1 MDQRV
6 AIVSYG
12 LLNYKG
18 PNELGMW
25 NDEATFAVAKQA
37 LEKVGLKK
45 EEIDVVVIATMDG
58 QDGITIS
65 NGMLVPA
72 AGAYERDSIR
82 IENSTVHCVM
92 SGMTSILSGN
102 AEVVVV
108 ASSDTIEF
116 DYDYITNANQDP
128 FFRGPL
134 GFNARQG
141 YGLLAMDYLRKT
153 KATEADF
160 ARVAAKNYL
169 CGSRNR
175 FAHIRNAYSEEEIMA
190 SPRVAWP
197 LRRLELS
204 GLSNGAGAFVLASA
218 KKARELTDSPIWIT
232 GIAAATNSY
241 LGSWAELSSQK
252 ALKTA
257 AKKSY
262 QMAGIKDPG
271 KELDFM
277 EIFNPFSAYEL
288 IAYEA
293 LGICAE
299 GKGRDLLREG
309 VTYPDGDLP
318 VNLSGGS
325 LCTNGPNSSGVFR
338 VIQAAMLLRNEAL
351 GDDLGNL
358 GNLRRGLVHDGD
370 VGIGAIGGD
379 SHAVMILERE
389 G

>member
-1 MDQRV
+1 MDQNV
-6 AIVSYG
+6 AIVSYE
-12 LLNYKG
+12 LMNYKG

-25 NDEATFAVAKQA
+25 NDEATFVVAKQA
-37 LEKVGLKK
+37 LGKVGLKK
-45 EEIDVVVIATMDG
+45 EDVDAVVIATMDG

-65 NGMLVPA
+65 NGMLAPA

-82 IENSTVHCVM
+82 VENSTLHCVM
-92 SGMTSILSGN
+92 SGMASILSGA

-116 DYDYITNANQDP
+116 DFDYITNANQDP
-128 FFRGPL
+128 LFRGPL
-134 GFNARQG
+134 GLNAWQS
-141 YGLLAMDYLRKT
+141 YGLLAMDYLRKS

-169 CGSRNR
+169 CGSRNP
-175 FAHIRNAYSEEEIMA
+175 FAHIRNAYSEEEILE
-190 SPRVAWP
+190 SPMVGWP

-204 GLSNGAGAFVLASA
+204 RMSSGAGAFVLASE
-218 KKARELTDSPIWIT
+218 KKARELTDSPVWIK
-232 GIAAATNSY
+232 GIAASTNGY
-241 LGSWAELSSQK
+241 TGSWQELTSQK

-271 KELDFM
+271 KDLDFM

-288 IAYEA
+288 MAYEA
-293 LGICAE
+293 LGTCPE
-299 GKGRDLLREG
+299 GQGCDLLREG
-309 VTYPDGDLP
+309 LTYPDGDLP

-325 LCTNGPNSSGVFR
+325 LCTNGPNSSGLFR
-338 VIQAAMLLRNEAL
+338 VIQAAMLLRDEAL
-351 GDDLGNL
+351 GGEP

-370 VGIGAIGGD
+370 VGIGAVGGD

>member
-1 MDQRV
+1 MEQNV
-6 AIVSYG
+6 AIVSYD

-25 NDEATFAVAKQA
+25 NDEATFLVAKQS

-45 EEIDVVVIATMDG
+45 EDVDAVVIATMDG

-82 IENSTVHCVM
+82 IENSTLHCVM
-92 SGMTSILSGN
+92 SGMASILSGA

-128 FFRGPL
+128 FFRGPVGL
-134 GFNARQG
+134 NARQS
-141 YGLLAMDYLRKT
+141 YSLLAMDYLRKT

-160 ARVAAKNYL
+160 ARAAAKNYQ

-175 FAHIRNAYSEEEIMA
+175 FAHIKNAYSEEEILM
-190 SPRVAWP
+190 SPMVGWP

-204 GLSNGAGAFVLASA
+204 SMSSGAGAFVLASA
-218 KKARELTDSPIWIT
+218 RKARELTDSPVWIK
-232 GIAAATNSY
+232 GIAAGTNSY
-241 LGSWAELSSQK
+241 LGSWEELSSQR
-252 ALKTA
+252 ALRSA

-262 QMAGIKDPG
+262 QMAGIQDPG
-271 KELDFM
+271 KDLDFM

-288 IAYEA
+288 MAYEA
-293 LGICAE
+293 LGICPE
-299 GKGRDLLREG
+299 GQGCDPLREG
-309 VTYPDGDLP
+309 LTYPDGELP

-325 LCTNGPNSSGVFR
+325 LCTNGPNSSGLFR
-338 VIQAAMLLRNEAL
+338 VIYSVMLLRNEEL
-351 GDDLGNL
+351 GGQPDSL

>member
-1 MDQRV
+1 MDQNV
-6 AIVSYG
+6 AIVSYE

-25 NDEATFAVAKQA
+25 NDEATFLVAKKA
-37 LEKVGLKK
+37 FEKVGLKK
-45 EEIDVVVIATMDG
+45 QDIDAVVIATMDG

-82 IENSTVHCVM
+82 IENSTLHCVM
-92 SGMTSILSGN
+92 AGMASILSGA

-128 FFRGPL
+128 LFRGPL
-134 GFNARQG
+134 GLNARQS
-141 YGLLAMDYLRKT
+141 YSLLAMDYLRKT
-153 KATEADF
+153 EATEADF

-169 CGSRNR
+169 CGSRNP
-175 FAHIRNAYSEEEIMA
+175 FAHIRNAYSEEEILK
-190 SPRVAWP
+190 SPMVGWP

-204 GLSNGAGAFVLASA
+204 RMSSGAGAFVLASE
-218 KKARELTDSPIWIT
+218 KKARELTDSPVWIK
-232 GIAAATNSY
+232 GVAASTNSY
-241 LGSWAELSSQK
+241 LGSWEELTSQK

-257 AKKSY
+257 AKKSC
-262 QMAGIKDPG
+262 QMAGIQDPVKD
-271 KELDFM
+271 LDFM

-288 IAYEA
+288 MAYEA
-293 LGICAE
+293 LGICPE
-299 GKGRDLLREG
+299 GQGCDLLREG
-309 VTYPDGDLP
+309 LTYPDGDLP

-325 LCTNGPNSSGVFR
+325 LCTNGPNSSGLFR
-338 VIQAAMLLRNEAL
+338 VIQAAMLLRNEGL
-351 GDDLGNL
+351 GGELGKLDNP
-358 GNLRRGLVHDGD
+358 RRGLVHDGD

-389 G
+389 D

>member
-1 MDQRV
+1 MEQNV
-6 AIVSYG
+6 AIVSCE

-25 NDEATFAVAKQA
+25 NDEATFVVAKQA
-37 LEKVGLKK
+37 LEKVGLKR
-45 EEIDVVVIATMDG
+45 EDVDAVVIATMDG

-82 IENSTVHCVM
+82 IENSTLHCVM
-92 SGMTSILSGN
+92 SGMASILSGA

-128 FFRGPL
+128 FFRGPIGL
-134 GFNARQG
+134 NAWQS
-141 YGLLAMDYLRKT
+141 YSLLAMDYLRKSQ
-153 KATEADF
+153 ATEADF

-169 CGSRNR
+169 CGSRNA
-175 FAHIRNAYSEEEIMA
+175 FAHIRNAYSEEEILA
-190 SPRVAWP
+190 SPVVGWP
-197 LRRLELS
+197 LRRLEIRS
-204 GLSNGAGAFVLASA
+204 MSSGAGAIVLASE
-218 KKARELTDSPIWIT
+218 KKARELTDSPVWIK
-232 GIAAATNSY
+232 GIAAGTNNY
-241 LGSWAELSSQK
+241 LGSWEELSGQK
-252 ALKTA
+252 ALKCA

-262 QMAGIKDPG
+262 QMAGIQDPG
-271 KELDFM
+271 KDLDFM

-288 IAYEA
+288 MAYEA
-293 LGICAE
+293 LGICSE
-299 GKGRDLLREG
+299 GQGCDLLREG
-309 VTYPDGDLP
+309 VTYPEGDLP

-325 LCTNGPNSSGVFR
+325 LCTNGPNSSGLFR
-338 VIQAAMLLRNEAL
+338 VIYSVMLLGNEEL
-351 GDDLGNL
+351 GGQSS
-358 GNLRRGLVHDGD
+358 NLRRGLVHDGD

-379 SHAVMILERE
+379 SHAVMILEQE

>member
-1 MDQRV
+1 MDQNV

-18 PNELGMW
+18 PNELGLW
-25 NDEATFAVAKQA
+25 NDEATFIVARQA
-37 LEKVGLKK
+37 LEQVGLKK
-45 EEIDVVVIATMDG
+45 EDIDVVVIASMDG
-58 QDGITIS
+58 LDGITIS

-82 IENSTVHCVM
+82 IENSTLQCVM
-92 SGMTSILSGN
+92 SGMASILSGN

-108 ASSDTIEF
+108 ASSDMIEF

-128 FFRGPL
+128 FFRGPVGL
-134 GFNARQG
+134 NARQG
-141 YGLLAMDYLRKT
+141 YSLLAMDYLRKS

-175 FAHIRNAYSEEEIMA
+175 FAHVRNAYSKEEILA
-190 SPRVAWP
+190 SPLVGWP
-197 LRRLELS
+197 LHRLEIR
-204 GLSNGAGAFVLASA
+204 GMSNGAGAFVLASE
-218 KKARELTDSPIWIT
+218 KKARELTDSPVWIK

-241 LGSWAELSSQK
+241 LGSWEELSSQR
-252 ALKTA
+252 ALKLA

-271 KELDFM
+271 QDLDFM
-277 EIFNPFSAYEL
+277 EVFNPFSAYEL
-288 IAYEA
+288 MVYEA
-293 LGICAE
+293 LGICSE
-299 GKGRDLLREG
+299 GQGCDLLREG
-309 VTYPDGDLP
+309 LTYPDGGLP

-338 VIQAAMLLRNEAL
+338 TIQAVMLLRNEGL
-351 GDDLGNL
+351 GEEGGNL

-370 VGIGAIGGD
+370 VGIGAVGGD

>member
-1 MDQRV
+1 MDQNV
-6 AIVSYG
+6 AIVSYD
-12 LLNYKG
+12 LLEYKG

-25 NDEATFAVAKQA
+25 NDEATFLVAKQA
-37 LEKVGLKK
+37 FEKVGLKK
-45 EEIDVVVIATMDG
+45 EDIDAVVIATMDG

-82 IENSTVHCVM
+82 IENSTLHCVM
-92 SGMTSILSGN
+92 SGMAGILSGA

-128 FFRGPL
+128 VFRGPL
-134 GFNARQG
+134 GLNAWQG
-141 YGLLAMDYLRKT
+141 YGLLAMDYLRKS
-153 KATEADF
+153 KATETDF

-175 FAHIRNAYSEEEIMA
+175 YAHIRKAYSDEEILA
-190 SPRVAWP
+190 SRMVGWP
-197 LRRLELS
+197 LRRLELCGMS
-204 GLSNGAGAFVLASA
+204 SGAGAFVLASE
-218 KKARELTDSPIWIT
+218 KKARELTDSPIWIK

-241 LGSWAELSSQK
+241 LGSWEELSSQK

-262 QMAGIKDPG
+262 QMACITDPG
-271 KELDFM
+271 KDLDFM

-288 IAYEA
+288 MAYEA
-293 LGICAE
+293 LGICPE
-299 GKGRDLLREG
+299 GQGCDLLREG
-309 VTYPDGDLP
+309 LTYPDGDLP

-325 LCTNGPNSSGVFR
+325 LCTNGPNSSGLFR
-338 VIQAAMLLRNEAL
+338 VIQSVMLLRNEGL
-351 GDDLGNL
+351 GEELS
-358 GNLRRGLVHDGD
+358 NLRRGLVHDSD